1 MKKNEK
7 KQENDRKKHMRDEA
21 IVFLLIRYM
30 YICIT
35 KTFKAM

>member
-21 IVFLLIRYM
+21 ICVFELTKGFTGAQLIM
-30 YICIT
+30 Q
-35 KTFKAM
+35 